1 MQTKI
6 AQSTEYLLVLS
17 SMTRTKPSRP
27 IGAPG
32 ESSKVC
38 VTDRPTDTTG
48 YRSALTHQKIPEKEA
63 FETCYLKQT
72 IKTSD
77 KTCANSFTT
86 A

>member
-1 MQTKI
+1 
-6 AQSTEYLLVLS
+6 
-17 SMTRTKPSRP
+17 MTRTKPSRP

-63 FETCYLKQT
+63 FET
-72 IKTSD
+72 D
-77 KTCANSFTT
+77 KMNDSLHDFVFISESSARANSTRIALDRNT
-86 A
+86 LNPANP